1 MNTFLETN
9 LSPQQKQARKTRL
22 LLWGKHLVFIILQTI
37 AGLFLGRYLYEYFH
51 AGVANSQVSPFV
63 VLGWFSVFLVVF
75 LLGIISIRN
84 RKALTLL
91 VFLPG
96 LSVIG
101 SFLLGGASGGMVVGG
116 MLFLLFLSLAV
127 IGGRWEIVTSVR
139 VRFAR
144 TSSSIIGKTMLSF
157 AILIAFV
164 FFNVFSSQPLGED
177 NAFLPK
183 SIFEDLT
190 PTVSKAFTPLF
201 GDIDTSLTLREAAEK
216 AVDAAI
222 EESSDRTIR
231 FATPDLIRTQLINQ
245 SVIEFQNRIEE
256 SLGVRIDPD
265 KKISEAIYEAFLSK
279 FNSLNESSRN
289 ITLLIISVV
298 IALVIQTSSIIFRI
312 VIIPIAFV
320 LYEMLL
326 IIKFFKTTFESRD
339 KEWITLE

>member
-22 LLWGKHLVFIILQTI
+22 LLWGKHLVFIIIQTI

-51 AGVANSQVSPFV
+51 LGAADAHVSFFV
-63 VLGWFSVFLVVF
+63 VLAWFCVFLIVF
-75 LLGIISIRN
+75 FLGILSIQN
-84 RKALTLL
+84 KKALALL

-96 LSVIG
+96 LSVLG
-101 SFLLGGASGGMVVGG
+101 SFLLGGAWGGMVVGG
-116 MLFLLFLSLAV
+116 ILFLACLSLAV
-127 IGGRWEIVTSVR
+127 VLGRWEVISSLRIRFVR
-139 VRFAR
+139 
-144 TSSSIIGKTMLSF
+144 TGSSIIGTTMLSF

-177 NAFLPK
+177 NVFLPK
-183 SIFEDLT
+183 SVFEGLT

-201 GDIDTSLTLREAAEK
+201 GDIDTSLTLREAAER

-222 EESSDRTIR
+222 EESPDRTIR
-231 FATPDLIRTQLINQ
+231 YATPDLIRTQLINQ

-265 KKISEAIYEAFLSK
+265 KKISDAIYEALLLK

-298 IALVIQTSSIIFRI
+298 IALVIQTSSILFRI
-312 VIIPIAFV
+312 VIIPLAFV
-320 LYEMLL
+320 MYEILLL
-326 IIKFFKTTFESRD
+326 IRFFRVTFESRD
-339 KEWITLE
+339 KEWITLQ